1 MDLIQ
6 ERVNQLL
13 DLFNNRAP
21 IAKTFG
27 MILSYKNVDT
37 ENNLE
42 ARIDL
47 PYNPSLDHALGGIHG
62 GIYSTMID
70 NAAWFVSAA
79 ISPLSTWVATSDLS
93 IRLLEPV
100 SESHM
105 YSIGNVIKTGKRIIV
120 AKADL
125 FEESGKLVGTGTGS
139 FVVLGT
145 NSKI

>member
-1 MDLIQ
+1 MNL
-6 ERVNQLL
+6 
-13 DLFNNRAP
+13 
-21 IAKTFG
+21 
-27 MILSYKNVDT
+27 
-37 ENNLE
+37 ENENELE

-100 SESHM
+100 SESHL
-105 YSIGNVIKTGKRIIV
+105 YSIGKTIKRGKRIIV
-120 AKADL
+120 AKSDL
-125 FEESGKLVGTGTGS
+125 FNKFDKLVGTGTGS
-139 FVVLGT
+139 FVVLGI
-145 NSKI
+145 NSKV